1 MKEKFVLDLVKKLIG
16 NSNQLS
22 LSQFNMMTTHLNKN
36 EEKELLDILEKN
48 KISIVEDNNIS
59 KSEKIR
65 KISPTI
71 DSKKVNLSNEQLC
84 TMYQNGDEKALEL
97 IWVKNLGWINMRIE
111 KYINKYKHKLERED
125 LEQSCFMGI
134 RKAAEKYNSKY
145 HTKFTTYATFW
156 IDQSITRTIVDTGFT
171 IRIPVHKFDQINRI
185 KGDIIKYNLH
195 EYRKLVEFVKEKE
208 GLNEEQIQEILFLSQ
223 YVLDIV
229 SLDMPV
235 GEEKESTIGQILI
248 ADKSEQVEEI
258 VIKDILKEEI
268 ECILSHLN
276 DQEIKVIQL
285 RFGLHDNEP
294 KTLEEIGKIFGVT
307 RERIRQIE
315 SKALRRLRHPTR
327 RKYLKEYWEEM

>member
-22 LSQFNMMTTHLNKN
+22 LSQFNMMTTHLNRN

-48 KISIVEDNNIS
+48 EIDIVEDNNIS

-71 DSKKVNLSNEQLC
+71 DSKKINLSNEQLC

-111 KYINKYKHKLERED
+111 KYINKYKHKLEKED
-125 LEQSCFMGI
+125 LEQSCFIGVK
-134 RKAAEKYNSKY
+134 KAAEKYDSK
-145 HTKFTTYATFW
+145 HNARFITYATYW
-156 IDQSITRTIVDTGFT
+156 IDQSITRAIINTGFT
-171 IRIPVHKFDQINRI
+171 IRIPSHKFNQINKI
-185 KGDIIKYNLH
+185 KGYIVNYNLH
-195 EYRKLVEFVKEKE
+195 EYENLVNFVKEKE
-208 GLNEEQIQEILFLSQ
+208 GLSEEQIQEILILSE
-223 YVLDIV
+223 YVLDTV
-229 SLDMPV
+229 SLDIPI
-235 GEEKESTIGQILI
+235 GEEKESIMGQILI

-258 VIKDILKEEI
+258 VIKESLKEEI
-268 ECILSHLN
+268 EYILSDLN

-285 RFGLHDNEP
+285 RFGFYENEP
-294 KTLEEIGKIFGVT
+294 KTLEEIGRIFGVT

-315 SKALRRLRHPTR
+315 SKAIRKLRRPSRK
-327 RKYLKEYWEEM
+327 KYLIGYLEEI